1 MVLFLGSFIT
11 MADRFSVAPMLI
23 PISLSLKVPLAAATA
38 AATLYYLAYG
48 LMPPVY
54 GMLADRFGRV
64 RIIRWALAGVAVADL
79 LSAISPNLTLLLV
92 ARFVTGALASGVF
105 PMTLVYMGDRF
116 AFTLRQRAI
125 VDLQVWVALGTA
137 AGTLGAGLVS
147 HLWTWR
153 IFFLFPAVLAGLVA
167 LLLRK
172 LPESLAHERG
182 SGPVRQIGRVLAH
195 PWALLLFGMLLVEG
209 AVMLGFPTYLA
220 PALEAHGQSAAV
232 AGLVVAT
239 YGLAVL
245 GGTRLFKGIAR
256 GASAPAVLAAGAVML
271 LTGFSIAALD
281 QSVIPILAASIL
293 AGGAYVFM
301 HSTFQTWATDVV
313 PEARGTSTALA
324 AMAIFFGAALATYGV
339 AGLANAH
346 DYRSLFLIGVALTVP
361 VLIGGTLAR
370 ARYASPHPDPPPQA
384 GREVL
389 EN

>member
-1 MVLFLGSFIT
+1 

-23 PISLSLKVPLAAATA
+23 PIALSLKVPLAAATA

-64 RIIRWALAGVAVADL
+64 RIIRWALAGVAIADL
-79 LSAISPNLTLLLV
+79 LSAVSPNLTVLLI

-116 AFTLRQRAI
+116 AFALRQRA
-125 VDLQVWVALGTA
+125 VVGLQVWVALGTA
-137 AGTLGAGLVS
+137 AGTLGAGLVA
-147 HLWTWR
+147 HLWSWR

-167 LLLRK
+167 LLLRT
-172 LPESLAHERG
+172 LPEPVVTERG
-182 SGPVRQIGRVLAH
+182 SGPVRQIGRVLVH

-245 GGTRLFKGIAR
+245 GGTQVFKRIAR
-256 GASAPAVLAAGAVML
+256 GTPAPVVLAAGAVML
-271 LTGFSIAALD
+271 LSGLAIAALD
-281 QSVIPILAASIL
+281 QNVIPILAASIL

-301 HSTFQTWATDVV
+301 HSTFQTWATDVA
-313 PEARGTSTALA
+313 PEARGTSTALG
-324 AMAIFFGAALATYGV
+324 AMAIFFGAALATYAV
-339 AGLANAH
+339 SGLASVH
-346 DYRSLFLIGVALTVP
+346 DYRALFLAGAALTLP

-370 ARYASPHPDPPPQA
+370 ARYPGSGSVDPV
-384 GREVL
+384 EMTH
-389 EN
+389 